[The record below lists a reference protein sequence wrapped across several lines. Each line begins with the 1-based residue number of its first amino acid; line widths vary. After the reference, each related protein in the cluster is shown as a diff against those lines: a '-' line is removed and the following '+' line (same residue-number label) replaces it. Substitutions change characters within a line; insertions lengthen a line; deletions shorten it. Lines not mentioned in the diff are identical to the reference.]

1 MEDYQNE
8 VTEVVMFEAK
18 QPHYVIG
25 TSTGTPAAINML
37 TEDLTQPCK
46 DPSDGVDS
54 VPCTPVRVKMA
65 DLTGLPMDD
74 VLVRAF
80 QRHKEADFPQELLSV
95 LASDDIESDFYVSQ
109 SAIYD
114 EQAEQGLEWRII
126 VVSPGTKSTGDSIT
140 AANNPGAFAA
150 VCSMAILGFLVC
162 AYFCWYF
169 YSKRSERSIVHSD
182 WRFTCA
188 FLAGSALLNISSLTL
203 LGENTKATCL
213 SRAWVFN
220 FFFTAALAPLFVK
233 TWRLCKLV
241 GSRNIVR
248 KSISHQQVA
257 LYCLPFIAIQVVI
270 LLVYTFVDPP
280 VPTEFI
286 ENDEG
291 AVTQLVICDSE
302 THALWYTEVVY
313 QAGLVGVGCYLA
325 YKSRNLKKEFNEV
338 KPMMF
343 SMYNIAFV
351 GIIVALLSNFANFG
365 DGNGRSILQAVGIV
379 WGSVCCTA
387 AFVLPR
393 MLSTE
398 RSIRD
403 RKAGARSSR
412 VAVSGLNPSGV
423 SSYLHVEMN
432 MRTSNNDT
440 ELGITNKTQ
449 KSFVEEKPALSN
461 PPKGNG
467 ESSNTNSDGNA
478 SDSNDR

>member
-1 MEDYQNE
+1 M
-8 VTEVVMFEAK
+8 
-18 QPHYVIG
+18 
-25 TSTGTPAAINML
+25 
-37 TEDLTQPCK
+37 
-46 DPSDGVDS
+46 
-54 VPCTPVRVKMA
+54 
-65 DLTGLPMDD
+65 
-74 VLVRAF
+74 
-80 QRHKEADFPQELLSV
+80 
-95 LASDDIESDFYVSQ
+95 
-109 SAIYD
+109 
-114 EQAEQGLEWRII
+114 
-126 VVSPGTKSTGDSIT
+126 
-140 AANNPGAFAA
+140 
-150 VCSMAILGFLVC
+150 
-162 AYFCWYF
+162 
-169 YSKRSERSIVHSD
+169 
-182 WRFTCA
+182 
-188 FLAGSALLNISSLTL
+188 
-203 LGENTKATCL
+203 
-213 SRAWVFN
+213 
-220 FFFTAALAPLFVK
+220 
-233 TWRLCKLV
+233 
-241 GSRNIVR
+241 
-248 KSISHQQVA
+248 
-257 LYCLPFIAIQVVI
+257 
-270 LLVYTFVDPP
+270 VYTFVDPP

-398 RSIRD
+398 KSIRD

-432 MRTSNNDT
+432 TRTSNNDT

-461 PPKGNG
+461 PLKGNE